1 MIDQNYVRPLLLSAQ
16 RPAVG
21 LSRMLR
27 IMITWIIAI
36 AFCASV
42 GLLEAQEVPF
52 TSVVASDNFN
62 RPNGPLGTNWA
73 EPLATQGNLVVTN
86 DVVGVDTEN
95 AHCEA
100 YWSANSFSDNQYSQA
115 SLTTTG
121 PWTGVILRADTNQD
135 MFYLGFVFGP
145 NDYRIY
151 SRYNGAY
158 YSLATGSA
166 VTWQVGDTLRLE
178 VSGSVNPVTITMYQN
193 GTPVLMW
200 RSTLPVE
207 VFTGGS
213 PGLGIYSRTGAG
225 LTISNWEGGN
235 LDPDTNAPTVPA
247 NLAASAAGPAEINL
261 SWNSATDDVGV
272 AGYLVERSEGAGS
285 TNFTLIATPTGTN
298 YSDTELTGATT
309 YNYVVMATD
318 AAGNL
323 SGGTGVTATT
333 PIPAPPTISVIS
345 NQTTLA
351 GISAGPFPI
360 YISDPGI
367 DPSTLTIT
375 ATSSNPTL
383 VPDQNVFIYNDDLIQ
398 SLTIIPVA
406 GQSGTST
413 ITITVS
419 NSVNS
424 TNTSFLLTVNPP
436 GGATDV
442 FANTSNI
449 VIPSL
454 GTATP
459 YPSTINVSGA
469 LGTITNLTV
478 TLENMSHSNPG
489 DVNVLLVGPG
499 GQAVVLM
506 SDTVGDNPMTN
517 LTFTLS
523 DQAYYPLPQPSP
535 MLDGTFQPTDDAPN
549 NTNSPYAFPLP
560 APAFPYSPNLGTFDG
575 LSPNGTWSLYVY
587 DGGTDDGGQISGG
600 WSLAITTVLP
610 TITTKSIQMTNS
622 KSALITGIGAAGAVY
637 TIQASTNLI
646 NWQRIGTATTGTNGV
661 FSFKDSNTASFK
673 SRFYRIMLP

>member
-1 MIDQNYVRPLLLSAQ
+1 
-16 RPAVG
+16 
-21 LSRMLR
+21 
-27 IMITWIIAI
+27 
-36 AFCASV
+36 
-42 GLLEAQEVPF
+42 
-52 TSVVASDNFN
+52 
-62 RPNGPLGTNWA
+62 
-73 EPLATQGNLVVTN
+73 
-86 DVVGVDTEN
+86 
-95 AHCEA
+95 
-100 YWSANSFSDNQYSQA
+100 
-115 SLTTTG
+115 
-121 PWTGVILRADTNQD
+121 
-135 MFYLGFVFGP
+135 
-145 NDYRIY
+145 
-151 SRYNGAY
+151 
-158 YSLATGSA
+158 
-166 VTWQVGDTLRLE
+166 
-178 VSGSVNPVTITMYQN
+178 
-193 GTPVLMW
+193 
-200 RSTLPVE
+200 
-207 VFTGGS
+207 
-213 PGLGIYSRTGAG
+213 
-225 LTISNWEGGN
+225 

-383 VPDQNVFIYNDDLIQ
+383 VPDQNVFIFNNGLIQ

-406 GQSGTST
+406 GQSGSST